1 MPIKEL
7 TKLQEAGIT
16 AQPELPL
23 ISDRYVQTII
33 YEQQKQITLLAKKL
47 NDAIDVIN
55 QLTTKVNTL
64 P

>member
-7 TKLQEAGIT
+7 TKLQEVGIT

-33 YEQQKQITLLAKKL
+33 YQQQKQITLLAKKL
-47 NDAIDVIN
+47 NEAIDVIN
-55 QLTTKVNTL
+55 QLTIKVNTL

>member
-23 ISDRYVQTII
+23 IGDKYVQQII
-33 YEQQKQITLLAKKL
+33 YQQQKQITLLAKKL
-47 NDAIDVIN
+47 NEAIDVIN